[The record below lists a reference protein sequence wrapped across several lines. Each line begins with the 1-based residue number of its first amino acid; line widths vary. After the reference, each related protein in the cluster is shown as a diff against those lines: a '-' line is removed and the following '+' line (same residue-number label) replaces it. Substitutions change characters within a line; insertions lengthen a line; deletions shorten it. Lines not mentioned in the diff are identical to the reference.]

1 MNFKDMKKEELESLS
16 YTDLTELILKDNKK
30 PMNTP
35 NIFKKIC
42 ELLGLSEN
50 EYSEKIG
57 DFYTSLTTDKR
68 FILIDSVEWDLKDKH
83 KVEIILDEEED
94 EDEFID
100 EEVED
105 IENNEDSEDD
115 IDESVEITD
124 EEIDLDDSNDLG
136 DLSIV
141 NDDDLEDDM

>member
-1 MNFKDMKKEELESLS
+1 MKLKDMKKEELESLS
-16 YTDLTELILKDNKK
+16 YTDLTEIILKENKK

-35 NIFKKIC
+35 SVFKKIC
-42 ELLGLSEN
+42 ELLDLSEE

-68 FILIDSVEWDLKDKH
+68 FILLDTAEWDLRDKH
-83 KVEIILDEEED
+83 KVEIILDEDD
-94 EDEFID
+94 EDEEVFG
-100 EEVED
+100 EEEIVE
-105 IENNEDSEDD
+105 EQEETEEE

-124 EEIDLDDSNDLG
+124 DEIDLDDSDDLE

-141 NDDDLEDDM
+141 DDDEMEDDM